1 MKAIVLKEFGGPEVL
16 RYEDV
21 SVPRPAAGEVL
32 LKVHSVSVNRTLDLV
47 VRAGKYPVAIQM
59 PHVLGVDPAGEIVG
73 IGEGVAGFNIGD
85 RVAVVSF
92 MACRKCK
99 QCLKGEEACCVA
111 SQHIGLHRWGGY
123 AEYVAVPAANA
134 FKLPDNVAYAQ
145 GSVITRHFPMAFNQL
160 TSKANVKPGQWVL
173 VMGATG
179 ALGNCCVQVAKML
192 GATVIAGAGAD
203 ERVELAKSYGADF
216 GINYRRQNLL
226 AEVMGLTGNEGVDVV
241 CENISDPTL
250 WPGAFNS
257 LAMNGTMVTA
267 GAHGG
272 GTVTLDMKRVYM
284 RRLRIIGT
292 AGTNLPDVY
301 KALDAARDG
310 RIRAI
315 IDRTMPLRD
324 AAQAH
329 RIVEKSQ
336 VLGKVIL
343 DPTTS

>member
-1 MKAIVLKEFGGPEVL
+1 MNAIVLKEFGDPEVL
-16 RYEDV
+16 RYEN
-21 SVPRPAAGEVL
+21 VPTPKAAAGEIV
-32 LKVHSVSVNRTLDLV
+32 LKVYSVSVNRTLDLV
-47 VRAGKYPVAIQM
+47 VRAGKYPVKIQM
-59 PHVLGVDPAGEIVG
+59 PHVLGVDPAGEVVE
-73 IGEGVAGFNIGD
+73 IGEGVADFAIGD

-92 MACRKCK
+92 MACRQCK

-111 SQHIGLHRWGGY
+111 SQHLGLHRWGGY
-123 AEYVAVPAANA
+123 AEYVAVPAGNA
-134 FKLPDNVAYAQ
+134 FKLPDNIAYAD

-160 TSKANVKPGQWVL
+160 TSKADVKPGEWVL

-192 GATVIAGAGAD
+192 GAKVIAGAGAD

-216 GINYRRQNLL
+216 GINYRKRDLL
-226 AEVMGLTGNEGVDVV
+226 EEVLSLTGNQGVDVV

-257 LAMNGTMVTA
+257 LAINGRMVTA

-272 GTVTLDMKRVYM
+272 GTVTLDMKHLYM

-292 AGTNLPDVY
+292 AGTNVPDVY
-301 KALDAARDG
+301 KALDAAGQG

-315 IDRTMPLRD
+315 IDRIMPLRE
-324 AAQAH
+324 AAAAH
-329 RIVEKSQ
+329 RIVEKKQ
-336 VLGKVIL
+336 IPGKIIL
-343 DPTTS
+343 EPTAS